1 MDAYHPFFKL
11 TYIFFQKKRKRLRNQ
26 TLKLELR
33 TNLLF
38 SRRQKRILTF
48 IPDQRSPSWV
58 WSSLHRQQ
66 SKERRFLAL
75 NTVKSTWNWSLHLY
89 GRSIKIQTSV
99 RNVFDKSFP
108 ETVCE
113 KSTHSMFNNGQS
125 KHRLVTL
132 KKTFEKFA
140 DSLNYIT

>member
-11 TYIFFQKKRKRLRNQ
+11 TNIFSRK
-26 TLKLELR
+26 LKETIAKPNVKVELR

-75 NTVKSTWNWSLHLY
+75 NTVKSTWNWRLHLY
-89 GRSIKIQTSV
+89 GRSTKIQTSV
-99 RNVFDKSFP
+99 RNVFFKSFL

-113 KSTHSMFNNGQS
+113 KITHSMFNNGQS
-125 KHRLVTL
+125 KHRLVTN
-132 KKTFEKFA
+132 KKFA